1 MALISMA
8 LPDVS
13 LCSIYTF
20 LDIIGLGGMGV
31 IYKARHNR
39 SSQTVAIKMIHA
51 RLASEHAILRF
62 QREGKLLS
70 LLSEPGIV
78 ALRHLNVSE
87 SGHPYMVMDYVEGHS
102 LRDLLAAEGP
112 LAQRRF
118 LNIFKQ
124 VCSSLVHAHAQGI
137 VHRDIKPANIMVVP
151 GEGSEKTKLL
161 DFGIAKLLGDT
172 DLRLHKITKP
182 GDRLGS
188 PLYIS
193 PEQARGLPVDE
204 RSDIY
209 SLGCTMY
216 EALAGIPPFVGATSF
231 ETMLLHLN
239 EEPKP
244 IAGIAPSPSALTN
257 KIEALIIRA
266 LAKQPGDRPA
276 TMRLVAQELE
286 ALSARIDSP
295 GLAEKRSTQA
305 SSWHRPV
312 VLAVAGLLTIILVC
326 AGLAMV
332 PYKPASTP
340 AQPPPIKSITVR

>member
-1 MALISMA
+1 MA

-118 LNIFKQ
+118 SQYL
-124 VCSSLVHAHAQGI
+124 
-137 VHRDIKPANIMVVP
+137 
-151 GEGSEKTKLL
+151 
-161 DFGIAKLLGDT
+161 
-172 DLRLHKITKP
+172 
-182 GDRLGS
+182 
-188 PLYIS
+188 
-193 PEQARGLPVDE
+193 
-204 RSDIY
+204 
-209 SLGCTMY
+209 
-216 EALAGIPPFVGATSF
+216 
-231 ETMLLHLN
+231 
-239 EEPKP
+239 
-244 IAGIAPSPSALTN
+244 
-257 KIEALIIRA
+257 
-266 LAKQPGDRPA
+266 
-276 TMRLVAQELE
+276 
-286 ALSARIDSP
+286 
-295 GLAEKRSTQA
+295 
-305 SSWHRPV
+305 
-312 VLAVAGLLTIILVC
+312 
-326 AGLAMV
+326 
-332 PYKPASTP
+332 
-340 AQPPPIKSITVR
+340 